1 MASGWGPK
9 SSLVPGKWQTLKTA
23 TTDKAV
29 CHMPWNTRINKFLC
43 SKISS
48 GSLCFHQIK
57 SKLLCTGI
65 WGTLFDLV
73 SLCSLP
79 HTLYSSCMVLPHG
92 ATTLMLTCSFIPPCP
107 VPWGCSFP
115 PPSWRIIVTETPCP
129 LWHNSMASSLWSLL
143 PLLCSSNHL
152 LVPLCTHRP

>member
-43 SKISS
+43 SKIPS

-65 WGTLFDLV
+65 WGTLFDLI

-79 HTLYSSCMVLPHG
+79 YTLYSSCI
-92 ATTLMLTCSFIPPCP
+92 IPPCP
-107 VPWGCSFP
+107 VPWGLFWMLFP

-152 LVPLCTHRP
+152 LVPLCKHCP